1 MILSDLAVRRP
12 VAAVVANLL
21 LLVFGLAAMSGIPV
35 REYPDIDP
43 PVVSINTSYP
53 GASAEIVES
62 KVTQVLED
70 QIAGIEGIR
79 SLSSTSRDGRSNIT
93 IEFRLTRD
101 IDAAANDVRDRVS
114 RVLNNL
120 PDEADPP
127 EVSKADVDASPILW
141 MVLSSDSRNA
151 LQLTDYA
158 ERFLVDRFGAL
169 DGVSAVRIGGDR
181 RPAMR
186 IWLDARALAARN
198 LAVEDVEQALRAQN
212 VERPAGLLESV
223 DREYTLRTSR
233 AYASP
238 EQFAQ
243 LVVALGS
250 DGYPIRLG
258 DIARVE
264 VGPEEPR
271 TLFRANGR
279 PAVGLGVVKQSTA
292 NTLSVARAAKAEME
306 RIAATLPPDMAL
318 RVNSDFSLFIEASL
332 NEVVITLLIAA
343 ALVVLVIFLFLRD
356 WRATL
361 IPAATVPVSLIASF
375 IFLDLFGFSINILTL
390 LALVLA
396 IGLVVDDTIVVVE
409 NIHRRLTGGE
419 PPLLAA
425 FNGTREVGFAVVA
438 TTAVLVAVFTPLAFL
453 EGNVGRLFSEFAL
466 ALAAAVVCSALVAL
480 TLTPVLCSVLLR
492 PQAGAGHSAADRL
505 ANGYAARL
513 GPVVDKPWLAVAGMA
528 LLAGG
533 AVLLFQLL
541 PREFTPREDRGQF
554 IVQAT
559 APEGASFAYTARYMD
574 QVEAILL
581 KRLGNG
587 EIDRMLIRLPGFGGG
602 SGVNTGNAMVSL
614 TDWRTRERPTDT
626 IAGEISSELAALPG
640 VRALAV
646 QRSGF
651 GSGYGQPVQV
661 VLGGNDYAELVQWRD
676 RLMARI
682 AAENPRITRL
692 DSDFRE
698 TKPALTLDIDLARAA
713 RLGVSAETVARTLE
727 TLLAGR
733 AVTTWQEGGEEYDVL
748 LQAAPDDRAEP
759 ADLAGIHVRAQSG
772 ALVPLANLLAT
783 RESASAAS
791 YPRQDRLRSI
801 TITGGLA
808 EGYTLGEA
816 LAFIERVAAEE
827 LPPTARLSYKGD
839 SRELK
844 DSGSALL
851 ATFALALLVVFLV
864 LAAQF
869 ESFVHPLVIMT
880 TVPLAVFGALLALL
894 AGGYSLNIYTQ
905 IGMVMLIGLVAK
917 NGILIVEFANQR
929 RAAGLAL
936 RAALLDA
943 SRTRL
948 RPILMTSI
956 ATVAG
961 AVPLLVSGGAG
972 AEARANLGVV
982 VFWGVIFATALTL
995 FVVPAF
1001 YALLAHRAGEPG
1013 ARAQALARQ
1022 QEEDKRPPPA

>member
-1 MILSDLAVRRP
+1 
-12 VAAVVANLL
+12 
-21 LLVFGLAAMSGIPV
+21 
-35 REYPDIDP
+35 
-43 PVVSINTSYP
+43 
-53 GASAEIVES
+53 
-62 KVTQVLED
+62 
-70 QIAGIEGIR
+70 
-79 SLSSTSRDGRSNIT
+79 
-93 IEFRLTRD
+93 
-101 IDAAANDVRDRVS
+101 
-114 RVLNNL
+114 
-120 PDEADPP
+120 
-127 EVSKADVDASPILW
+127 
-141 MVLSSDSRNA
+141 
-151 LQLTDYA
+151 
-158 ERFLVDRFGAL
+158 
-169 DGVSAVRIGGDR
+169 
-181 RPAMR
+181 
-186 IWLDARALAARN
+186 
-198 LAVEDVEQALRAQN
+198 
-212 VERPAGLLESV
+212 
-223 DREYTLRTSR
+223 
-233 AYASP
+233 
-238 EQFAQ
+238 
-243 LVVALGS
+243 
-250 DGYPIRLG
+250 
-258 DIARVE
+258 
-264 VGPEEPR
+264 
-271 TLFRANGR
+271 
-279 PAVGLGVVKQSTA
+279 
-292 NTLSVARAAKAEME
+292 
-306 RIAATLPPDMAL
+306 
-318 RVNSDFSLFIEASL
+318 
-332 NEVVITLLIAA
+332 
-343 ALVVLVIFLFLRD
+343 
-356 WRATL
+356 
-361 IPAATVPVSLIASF
+361 
-375 IFLDLFGFSINILTL
+375 
-390 LALVLA
+390 
-396 IGLVVDDTIVVVE
+396 
-409 NIHRRLTGGE
+409 
-419 PPLLAA
+419 
-425 FNGTREVGFAVVA
+425 
-438 TTAVLVAVFTPLAFL
+438 
-453 EGNVGRLFSEFAL
+453 
-466 ALAAAVVCSALVAL
+466 
-480 TLTPVLCSVLLR
+480 
-492 PQAGAGHSAADRL
+492 
-505 ANGYAARL
+505 
-513 GPVVDKPWLAVAGMA
+513 MA

>member
-492 PQAGAGHSAADRL
+492 PNAGAGHSAADRL

-513 GPVVDKPWLAVAGMA
+513 GPVVDKPWLAVAGMV